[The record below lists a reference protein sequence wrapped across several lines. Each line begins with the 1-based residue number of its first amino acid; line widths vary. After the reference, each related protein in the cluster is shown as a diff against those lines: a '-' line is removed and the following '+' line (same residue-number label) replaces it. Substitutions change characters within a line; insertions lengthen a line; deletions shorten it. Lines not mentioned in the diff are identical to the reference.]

1 MVSHLFHDPRWTG
14 KSGRETYS
22 KKNWRRTNW
31 KTCPTLNRLLP
42 PAFDISNDKIEMLWQ
57 QEFTR
62 GRDDEP
68 VAKLKSKAT
77 TITYPKIWFLELPPA
92 IFLRPLLWLTPATLN
107 LNTYSEGRMGLWCWK
122 VAFAVNLHC
131 LCSWWPGFLAAVP
144 FLKGAFNKQWHRT
157 FAVFAIF
164 DMPQVFT
171 FTIIRW

>member
-1 MVSHLFHDPRWTG
+1 MTRDEREKVVGRHILKRIGVGQIEKLVPLWTDCSRPPLTFQMIKLKCFDSRNSREDVMMNRWQ
-14 KSGRETYS
+14 
-22 KKNWRRTNW
+22 NW
-31 KTCPTLNRLLP
+31 
-42 PAFDISNDKIEMLWQ
+42 
-57 QEFTR
+57 
-62 GRDDEP
+62 
-68 VAKLKSKAT
+68 KLKSKT
-77 TITYPKIWFLELPPA
+77 TIITYPEIWFLELPAA

-107 LNTYSEGRMGLWCWK
+107 LNTYSEGGMGLWCWK

-157 FAVFAIF
+157 FAFFAIF

>member
-68 VAKLKSKAT
+68 VAKLKSKT
-77 TITYPKIWFLELPPA
+77 IIITYPEIWFLELPAA

-107 LNTYSEGRMGLWCWK
+107 LNTYSEGGMASEVEK
-122 VAFAVNLHC
+122 LHLQLIC
-131 LCSWWPGFLAAVP
+131 TVYAHHEARFSSRRP
-144 FLKGAFNKQWHRT
+144 FLERSIQ
-157 FAVFAIF
+157 
-164 DMPQVFT
+164 
-171 FTIIRW
+171 